1 MGAFSTAFSTA
12 FDVESPDDSPDESPG
27 FISCGD
33 VCWPAPIVCDECCS
47 LDLETVDP
55 AIRDMAAQWAARFL
69 WAATGKQYGGCPR
82 TWRPCKEK
90 CAPQINCCGG
100 FGGPIFQS
108 FPQRL
113 PFSYDWTN
121 LTCNRCVKGC
131 QCSEVSEVI
140 LPNVAEVLNVRI
152 DGVDFDPCG
161 MVAVYD
167 KRRVVRTDGR
177 EWPACQ
183 ELSKVD
189 GPGTWSITVI
199 EGECPPAGA
208 AWMTGTLMCEVLKA
222 CMKRDDCQL
231 PRRLQ
236 TITRQGVSM
245 TFNDNFEGLARLHT
259 GIWELDAWIE
269 STNYNLAVQ
278 PRVRRP
284 DGPQHSELTWP
295 KPGQHCQ
302 GSGGTL

>member
-1 MGAFSTAFSTA
+1 
-12 FDVESPDDSPDESPG
+12 
-27 FISCGD
+27 
-33 VCWPAPIVCDECCS
+33 
-47 LDLETVDP
+47 
-55 AIRDMAAQWAARFL
+55 
-69 WAATGKQYGGCPR
+69 
-82 TWRPCKEK
+82 
-90 CAPQINCCGG
+90 
-100 FGGPIFQS
+100 
-108 FPQRL
+108 
-113 PFSYDWTN
+113 
-121 LTCNRCVKGC
+121 
-131 QCSEVSEVI
+131 VSEVI
-140 LPNVAEVLNVRI
+140 LPDVAEVLNVRI